1 MAQDEQT
8 PARKKNHRRTVTWK
22 RALVVLLILG
32 GIGMGAGIGY
42 VAAALRDIPNFDP
55 QKLSRPAS
63 SSVFYDIKDQPI
75 AKLHD
80 EDYRFVVSA
89 KDIPVHLKEALK
101 ASEDKNFD
109 KHPGVDI
116 VGLGRAVLTLGGAGG
131 GSTITQQ
138 LAGNV
143 FLDRG
148 ELTIRR
154 KVQEAY
160 LAFQLERTYTKD
172 EILNFYL
179 NQIFFGHWAK
189 GAQAASQM
197 YFGKDVRDIT
207 LAESAMLVGII
218 PAPNAYSPYEDMAK
232 AKRMQ
237 EMVLDL
243 MTEQGRISQAEADQA
258 KKQEIKLAGL
268 KEDQRTTAPYFVD
281 YTISQ
286 VQELIKDQY
295 GSLEAAQ
302 NAIFVD
308 GLKVFTTLDPDTQS
322 AAEKAVAD
330 LMAEY
335 TAKSQ
340 DGTFLRQAAAVVM
353 DPVTG
358 HIAAMVGGRGYD
370 SDVSRAWNRATQTV
384 RQPGSVIKPL
394 VDYAPAI
401 AKRVITAATVFDDV
415 PTVFPGNYK
424 PTDFDDKYY
433 GLIGIRE
440 ALFRSQNITA
450 IKTLQALGVDNGI
463 DFLRKLGITTIE
475 TKDPIRNDRNLSLA
489 IGGITKGISV
499 LELTQAYGALANGGV
514 RVQPVAIREVQ
525 DRYGRTIYKAQP
537 AKTAAMDEQTAYIMT
552 NLLKSVISDPRGTG
566 YRGRID
572 RPAAGKSG
580 TTDDWAD
587 AWFVGYTPD
596 YVGTVWVGH
605 DQPTPMNDLYGKSL
619 PLRIWQQIMTV
630 AHRNRP
636 VRDWN
641 RPANIVDLE
650 ICTVSGKRPSSIC
663 PKDKISKE
671 VFVTGTEPKT
681 TDICDVHVQVRVDKA
696 TGLPATPLTP
706 AGQVE
711 TKVFI
716 KRPQP
721 LVSPLPY
728 GNPPVDA
735 KDELP
740 VKFAEQAQ
748 PTTGTGGTSIPIQPT
763 NPSDPATNVPPTP
776 VGPTNPSGGELPTGP
791 QQPGNPTTTKP
802 GNGNGG
808 TNNPP
813 SNKPQ

>member
-8 PARKKNHRRTVTWK
+8 PSRNKRHRRNVTWK
-22 RALVVLLILG
+22 RALVIMLILA
-32 GIGMGAGIGY
+32 GIGIGATAGY
-42 VAAALRDIPNFDP
+42 VAAALRDIPDFDP
-55 QKLSRPAS
+55 QKLSKPAT
-63 SSVFYDIKDQPI
+63 SSVFYNIKDQPI

-80 EDYRFVVSA
+80 EDYRFVVSS
-89 KDIPVHLKEALK
+89 KDIPDHLKQALK

-116 VGLGRAVLTLGGAGG
+116 FGLGRAVLTLGRAGG

-143 FLDRG
+143 FLDRS

-160 LAFQLERTYTKD
+160 LAFQLERKYTKD
-172 EILNFYL
+172 EILIFYL

-197 YFGKDVRDIT
+197 YFGKDVKDIT

-218 PAPNAYSPYEDMAK
+218 PAPNDYSPYEDMAK

-243 MTEQGRISQAEADQA
+243 MVEQGRISSAEADQA

-281 YTISQ
+281 FTISQ
-286 VQELIKDQY
+286 VQELIKDHY

-308 GLKVFTTLDPDTQS
+308 GLKVFTTLDPEIQS
-322 AAEKAVAD
+322 SAEKAITD

-335 TAKSQ
+335 QTKDQ
-340 DGTFLRQAAAVVM
+340 NGNYLRQAATVVM

-370 SDVSRAWNRATQTV
+370 PDVSRAWNRATHTV

-415 PTVFPGNYK
+415 PTVFPGNWK

-440 ALFRSQNITA
+440 AIFRSQNITA

-463 DFLRKLGITTIE
+463 EFLRKLGITTMV
-475 TKDPIRNDRNLSLA
+475 TSGARNDRNLSTA

-499 LELTQAYGALANGGV
+499 LELTQAYGAFANGGV
-514 RVQPVAIREVQ
+514 RVQPVAIREIQ

-537 AKTAAMDEQTAYIMT
+537 TKTAVMDEQTAYIMT
-552 NLLKSVISDPRGTG
+552 DLMKSVMNDPRGTG
-566 YRGRID
+566 YRGKLD
-572 RPAAGKSG
+572 RPSAGKSG

-596 YVGTVWVGH
+596 FVSTVWIGH
-605 DQPTPMNDLYGKSL
+605 DQPTQMYDLYGKSL
-619 PLRIWQQIMTV
+619 ALRIWQQVMTT
-630 AHRNRP
+630 AHRDRP
-636 VRDWN
+636 VRDWT

-650 ICTVSGKRPSSIC
+650 ICTVSGKRPSTIC
-663 PKDKISKE
+663 PKDKIAKE
-671 VFVTGTEPKT
+671 VFVKGTEPKT

-706 AGQVE
+706 ATQVE

-721 LVSPLPY
+721 LVNPLPY

-740 VKFAEQAQ
+740 VKFAEQSQ
-748 PTTGTGGTSIPIQPT
+748 PTTGNGGTSVPIQPT
-763 NPSDPATNVPPTP
+763 NPTDPSTNI
-776 VGPTNPSGGELPTGP
+776 
-791 QQPGNPTTTKP
+791 PTTPTEPSTPPTKP
-802 GNGNGG
+802 GNSGNGNG
-808 TNNPP
+808 SKPPTN
-813 SNKPQ
+813 PQ